1 MAVLIRREPDETVYR
16 DAMEAGYTAFQSK
29 VIANRMRDIPG
40 DEMRMHVAPS
50 LQQLD
55 SPYLLPDIGAAAA
68 RLAEAV
74 MQGQHLI
81 LVSDHDAD
89 GADGHAVAKA
99 ALTEVM
105 GVPEERI
112 HSYLSH
118 RLKEGYGVSD
128 ALTDRMLAE
137 LESIPKP
144 AVAVSIDQGSTDQAR
159 IARLLAHGI
168 ETVVTDH
175 HGIPEEGVPASAVAC
190 VNPVRADSEFPDK
203 QIAGCHVIW
212 LVMCAVRKLLID
224 LGHIPA
230 DAPGMAQYLDWV
242 ATGTAADC
250 VGLSASR
257 NNRAVMR
264 YGLWLMNTRPRPCW
278 TAIREVAKLN
288 DGLLNATDVAFMI
301 ASRINA
307 SGRID
312 DARLSLDLLM
322 EKDHSKALDLATQL
336 EQANRERKAIQ
347 KELTA
352 AGLEIG
358 AEQDKRQES
367 AIVVFFENGH
377 TGVHGVSASRLVE
390 AFGRPVACFSPKQG
404 SDELISG
411 SFRSIDGVHMRA
423 ALARAAE
430 LEPGSIKTFGGHA
443 GAAGAVVPGFEL
455 IRFTKAFRAAVAE
468 QKPAAEMRP
477 VVYTDG
483 PLEAPCTLQ
492 QIQELGELEPYG
504 REFDPPTFDG
514 YFRVT
519 SIKELGDGTHLKFYG
534 ENKLGEAFEFVWF
547 NAKND
552 GGDRNPFGIG
562 EQVRLAFTIRTNTFR
577 GNTTVQHLVKYA
589 ERLQGHST

>member
-1 MAVLIRREPDETVYR
+1 
-16 DAMEAGYTAFQSK
+16 MEAGYSPFQSK
-29 VIANRMRDIPG
+29 VIANRMRDIPAE
-40 DEMRMHVAPS
+40 EMRAHVAPS

-55 SPYLLPDIGAAAA
+55 PPYLLPDIGKAAA
-68 RLAEAV
+68 RIAEAV
-74 MQGQHLI
+74 IGGQHLV

-99 ALTEVM
+99 ALIEVM
-105 GVPEERI
+105 GVPEERV

-128 ALTDRMLAE
+128 ALTDRMLGE
-137 LESIPKP
+137 LESVPKP
-144 AVAVSIDQGSTDQAR
+144 ALAITIDQGSTDQAR
-159 IARLLAHGI
+159 IHRLLEQGI

-175 HGIPEEGVPASAVAC
+175 HGIPEEGIPSSAVAC

-224 LGHIPA
+224 MGHIQA
-230 DAPGMAQYLDWV
+230 ESASMAQYLDWV

-278 TAIREVAKLN
+278 SAIREVARLDN
-288 DGLLNATDVAFMI
+288 GLLSAIDVAFMI

-322 EKDHSKALDLATQL
+322 EKDHTRALDLATQL
-336 EQANRERKAIQ
+336 EQANKERKAIQ
-347 KELTA
+347 RELTA

-377 TGVHGVSASRLVE
+377 TGVHGVAASRLVE

-404 SDELISG
+404 SSELISG
-411 SFRSIDGVHMRA
+411 SFRSIEGVHMRA

-430 LEPGSIKTFGGHA
+430 LEPGCITTFGGHA

-455 IRFTKAFRAAVAE
+455 IRFTTAFRAAVSE
-468 QKPAAEMRP
+468 QKSAESMRP
-477 VVYTDG
+477 VVFTDG
-483 PLEAPCTLQ
+483 PLETPCTLNH
-492 QIQELGELEPYG
+492 IQELGELEPYG

-514 YFRVT
+514 YFRVLT
-519 SIKELGDGTHLKFYG
+519 MKAMGDGTHLMFTA
-534 ENKLGEAFEFVWF
+534 ENKLGHTFDFVWF
-547 NAKND
+547 NAKVD
-552 GGDRNPFGIG
+552 PADSNPLNLAD
-562 EQVRLAFTIRTNTFR
+562 QVRIAFTIRANTFR
-577 GNTTVQHLVKYA
+577 GTTRVQHLVKYVEPFQEDVA
-589 ERLQGHST
+589 A